1 MAGDRLL
8 TTAEAAKLLGVS
20 RRTLARYA
28 ADGKI
33 FPTVVLPSGHYRWD
47 LDDLRGQL
55 RDPRR
60 KPDEAD

>member
-1 MAGDRLL
+1 MADERLL

-47 LDDLRGQL
+47 PEDLRSQL
-55 RDPRR
+55 RDARRPRT
-60 KPDEAD
+60 DD